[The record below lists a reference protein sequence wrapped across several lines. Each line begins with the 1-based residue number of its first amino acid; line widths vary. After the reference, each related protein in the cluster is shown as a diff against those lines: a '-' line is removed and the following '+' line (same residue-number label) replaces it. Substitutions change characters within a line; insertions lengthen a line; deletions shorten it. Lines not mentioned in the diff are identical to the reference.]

1 MALFDNINENF
12 FKPLNS
18 KYKYQFVDILMFLNE
33 TINNSGQ
40 MSMNRNDIRDAL
52 ETYLYDKQWYL
63 DFHDDEEFEIISEE
77 IKSEI
82 TGFDIGNVSYI
93 LNYLNRYQWISI
105 EQSSDDL
112 SKIIIIPY
120 STRVFI
126 DFILDLTQEREQVG
140 YIIRIHA
147 SLQSIVEPYK
157 NKQDMKDSYQ
167 HLVNAYADFQELI
180 KTLEHMNAKIKEY
193 YEKQLKTKMDNVLEE
208 YIDEYYVGII
218 QKFIYP
224 TLIDDSIRRFKGPIE
239 DILDYI
245 ILEDDLKN
253 AIQESAK
260 TYFRIKDEKNAVLQK
275 LMTMYSQLSI
285 IENLTDMLVDKNSNY
300 QQVAHK
306 KIISYFNQDQ
316 SVKGLI
322 TEILQ
327 QFSIH
332 EDTILLKVQQFLNYN
347 PVQMIF
353 QNQIADLNKK
363 QKKQKAEPIDFSD
376 EHVLLDNKKMNK
388 FINYEKHSKF
398 TEKKINEFFLS
409 KMSDSAMDIRSVEIQ
424 GDDDYIRTILLFI
437 NNKVS
442 KPVFEINMYKNRIT
456 KNEYELPGFT
466 IKKREN
472 EYEN

>member
-1 MALFDNINENF
+1 
-12 FKPLNS
+12 
-18 KYKYQFVDILMFLNE
+18 
-33 TINNSGQ
+33 

-52 ETYLYDKQWYL
+52 EIYLHNKQWDL
-63 DFHDDEEFEIISEE
+63 DFHDDEEFEIISKE
-77 IKSEI
+77 IKSEVI
-82 TGFDIGNVSYI
+82 GFDAGNVSYI

-208 YIDEYYVGII
+208 YMDEYYVGII

-253 AIQESAK
+253 AIQESDK
-260 TYFRIKDEKNAVLQK
+260 TNFLIKDEKNAVLQK

-316 SVKGLI
+316 
-322 TEILQ
+322 
-327 QFSIH
+327 
-332 EDTILLKVQQFLNYN
+332 
-347 PVQMIF
+347 IF
-353 QNQIADLNKK
+353 N
-363 QKKQKAEPIDFSD
+363 
-376 EHVLLDNKKMNK
+376 
-388 FINYEKHSKF
+388 
-398 TEKKINEFFLS
+398 
-409 KMSDSAMDIRSVEIQ
+409 
-424 GDDDYIRTILLFI
+424 
-437 NNKVS
+437 
-442 KPVFEINMYKNRIT
+442 
-456 KNEYELPGFT
+456 
-466 IKKREN
+466 
-472 EYEN
+472 